1 MSTKLIAYDLN
12 SPHQDYSALIDA
24 IKALGPWWN
33 HLDSTWLVKS
43 PMSTAQIRDRL
54 ATVLDRMTS
63 CSSSRSPGEHERGA
77 DSAAAPTGGSK
88 TSGTDRA
95 PCVNPTISKASHA
108 LDLPRPEPAPVRAGS
123 PDPTG

>member
-54 ATVLDRMTS
+54 ATVLDPDDELLVIEVTGRARAWRGF
-63 CSSSRSPGEHERGA
+63 SSRANRWIQ
-77 DSAAAPTGGSK
+77 DIW
-88 TSGTDRA
+88 D
-95 PCVNPTISKASHA
+95 
-108 LDLPRPEPAPVRAGS
+108 
-123 PDPTG
+123 